1 MNHYTTSI
9 QGTLVK
15 QPVFHRKSCHDFQ
28 LVAKSKVGF
37 NSSRLLFLSL
47 RGGRELP
54 GLFGVCTE
62 LCVHGALHVAMAL
75 RTLGGESDPKISCFD
90 GFWSGPKTLMTG
102 GGNSNMFYFYP
113 DPCGKCDQ
121 IWRAFFFRWVGSTT
135 NQAGDLLFFWGLNNW
150 ILPSYV
156 KIMIRQYEDP
166 ITPVSQLFSAIYKGP
181 MSLHFS
187 RLVFGPTPCL

>member
-62 LCVHGALHVAMAL
+62 LCVHGALDVAMAL

-90 GFWSGPKTLMTG
+90 GFWSGPKRCVKVVVCFKHVLFLPRSLREMW
-102 GGNSNMFYFYP
+102 SNLTS
-113 DPCGKCDQ
+113 
-121 IWRAFFFRWVGSTT
+121 IFFQMGWFNHQPGWWFAV
-135 NQAGDLLFFWGLNNW
+135 FWGIAYYRNMW
-150 ILPSYV
+150 
-156 KIMIRQYEDP
+156 
-166 ITPVSQLFSAIYKGP
+166 
-181 MSLHFS
+181 
-187 RLVFGPTPCL
+187 RLW